1 MRCSRTR
8 PGDVV
13 RIITG
18 RGNRSAG
25 PAVLQPLVG
34 RLLRGPLS
42 RYVADERADVGGGA
56 FLVSYDKASGAVETY
71 DGRETAPAATT
82 MRRPIR

>member
-1 MRCSRTR
+1 MFLLRCSRTR
-8 PGDVV
+8 PGAVV
-13 RIITG
+13 RVITG

-42 RYVADERADVGGGA
+42 RYVAE
-56 FLVSYDKASGAVETY
+56 
-71 DGRETAPAATT
+71 
-82 MRRPIR
+82 